1 MDSRSKIS
9 WQLIH
14 PHCWKMLG
22 GYYNKMFTASS
33 LSSLQLILRIY
44 QKNFSLVEIE
54 DLHPTMEMLMD
65 PYTLQNCPSD
75 SAFLAIE
82 VRICFIAQLY
92 QQQSQTQTV
101 KGLASD
107 LLTRVYEFVRP
118 EDQTA
123 DSTCVNISPPVSSLA
138 VTAGDNFL
146 LFTSPA
152 STDPQLSIN
161 WAAFCHS
168 AGRSEVC
175 AGVKSELGRAEQ
187 PSASPPQ
194 APPPLAAL
202 PWCNFTPHTT
212 CSSHISSD
220 TASLQP
226 IFLLGSSAGPV
237 TGMTRQPFVSSLPCV
252 AGPVLEMVR
261 WSPQPN
267 MWGCSSISILYT
279 SPVLC
284 THVLG
289 STWLSLIINISDTW
303 TSLRK

>member
-1 MDSRSKIS
+1 
-9 WQLIH
+9 
-14 PHCWKMLG
+14 MLG

-123 DSTCVNISPPVSSLA
+123 DSTCVNISPPPSQSLLEIIFSFSPRRPVLTRSS
-138 VTAGDNFL
+138 
-146 LFTSPA
+146 A
-152 STDPQLSIN
+152 STELLSVIQL
-161 WAAFCHS
+161 
-168 AGRSEVC
+168 GEVKC
-175 AGVKSELGRAEQ
+175 V
-187 PSASPPQ
+187 
-194 APPPLAAL
+194 
-202 PWCNFTPHTT
+202 
-212 CSSHISSD
+212 
-220 TASLQP
+220 
-226 IFLLGSSAGPV
+226 PV
-237 TGMTRQPFVSSLPCV
+237 
-252 AGPVLEMVR
+252 
-261 WSPQPN
+261 
-267 MWGCSSISILYT
+267 
-279 SPVLC
+279 
-284 THVLG
+284 
-289 STWLSLIINISDTW
+289 
-303 TSLRK
+303 